1 MSQKKTS
8 MKKTS
13 VNNNPLSDEEL
24 QALLIRLT
32 VAVEEILSI
41 VKLRKPLTAEDLING
56 K

>member
-1 MSQKKTS
+1 MAQKKTS
-8 MKKTS
+8 VK
-13 VNNNPLSDEEL
+13 NNPLSDEEL

-41 VKLRKPLTAEDLING
+41 VKLRKPLTAEDLINV

>member
-1 MSQKKTS
+1 
-8 MKKTS
+8 
-13 VNNNPLSDEEL
+13 VNNNNPLSDEEL